1 MNVALYLR
9 MSSDKQETSIPQQEK
24 ALRELCS
31 RKGYRIVATYRDEG
45 ISGDATEKRR
55 GFLKM
60 LADAPGGNFRRIV
73 AYDQDR
79 FGRFDMLEAG
89 YYISPLRKAK
99 VTLETIAQG
108 LVDWENFGGRVIY
121 GVLQEGKHQYLRD
134 ISLNIL
140 RGLTAKAEEC
150 QGYPG
155 GPAPY
160 GYRRVTQ
167 LQGNRRLSHLV
178 TDEAEAAIVARIF
191 REYLAAHASC
201 NIVANRLNRDKV
213 PSPGKADFWK
223 QLAVQ
228 RILSNPAYIGMV
240 AWGKRSSGK
249 YSMRSREGVI
259 ARKADTDVEPAGP
272 IMHRRPDLVPPIVD
286 DETFQAAQRLLK
298 ERKHATRRFGTIRPL
313 SGLIR
318 CMNCGKGMYGDGG
331 CYRCSTGS
339 RGADGKQCSGRRV
352 PQKPLIEMIVAKL
365 REELGSPKALP
376 VLRNRIAK
384 YVADIFQKPKADPSI
399 PIRKRIAELEKT
411 LADGAARLLVVPPGL
426 VPELS
431 KALDVVRRDRDAML
445 EGLATA
451 QSAGEAI
458 EAPAPAK
465 IVSEL
470 MQQFHRLDEV
480 IAGADAARINEAFQ
494 RMGVRVNVH
503 ARQGESKNF
512 TAAIELQPSGVLFR
526 SLNKAKR
533 DSTAPPVLSFNV
545 AVDAAKPKLFAKGN
559 RLQQIGNRNRLAGR
573 QAETRQRRR
582 RTPAVAKRRAKA

>member
-24 ALRELCS
+24 ALRQLCD

-60 LADAPGGNFRRIV
+60 LADAPGGKFRRIV

-99 VTLETIAQG
+99 VSLETIAQG

-167 LQGNRRLSHLV
+167 LQGHRRLSHLV
-178 TDEAEAAIVARIF
+178 IEKAEAKIVARIF

-213 PSPGKADFWK
+213 PSPRKADFWK
-223 QLAVQ
+223 GLAVQ

-240 AWGKRSSGK
+240 AWGKKSSGK
-249 YSMRSREGVI
+249 YSMRTREGVV
-259 ARKADTDVEPAGP
+259 ARKADSDAVPAGA
-272 IMHRRPDLVPPIVD
+272 IMHKRTDLVPAIVD
-286 DETFQAAQRLLK
+286 EATFKAAQKLLK
-298 ERKHATRRFGTIRPL
+298 ERKHETRRHGTIRPL

-318 CMNCGKGMYGDGG
+318 CLNCGKGMYGDGG

-339 RGADGKQCSGRRV
+339 RGADGKQCSNRRV
-352 PQKPLIEMIVAKL
+352 PQAPLIEMITATLK
-365 REELGSPKALP
+365 EELGSPTVLP
-376 VLRNRIAK
+376 VLRNRISK
-384 YVADIFQKPKADPSI
+384 YVTAAFEKPKADPAI
-399 PIRKRIAELEKT
+399 AIRKQIAELDKRLT
-411 LADGAARLLVVPPGL
+411 DGAARLLVVPPGL

-431 KALDVVRRDRDAML
+431 RAIDAVRRERD
-445 EGLATA
+445 GLADRLAMTQESGDA
-451 QSAGEAI
+451 VAT
-458 EAPAPAK
+458 PPVPR
-465 IVSEL
+465 IVDEL
-470 MQQFHRLDEV
+470 MDRFHRLDQA
-480 IAGADAARINEAFQ
+480 IAGSDPARINEAF
-494 RMGVRVNVH
+494 RKLGVRVSVH
-503 ARQGESKNF
+503 ARQGDSKAF
-512 TAAIELQPSGVLFR
+512 TASIELQPSGVL
-526 SLNKAKR
+526 S
-533 DSTAPPVLSFNV
+533 
-545 AVDAAKPKLFAKGN
+545 
-559 RLQQIGNRNRLAGR
+559 
-573 QAETRQRRR
+573 QALKSSNP
-582 RTPAVAKRRAKA
+582 PAVFSWGICASIDCVGSSRSIRVSLCIRWLNSPLR